1 MPAENI
7 VEVHHLKKSVGQG
20 EHELS
25 ILTGVELVVKRGE
38 TIALVGESGSGKST
52 LLAILAGLDDGS
64 SGEVSLVGQPL
75 HNMDEEARAKLR
87 AKHVG
92 FVFQSF
98 MLIPTLNALENVELP
113 ALLRG
118 ESSAESRNGAK
129 ALLEQLG
136 LGKRLDHLPAQLSGG
151 EQQRVALAR
160 AFNGRPD
167 VLFADE
173 PTGNLDRQ
181 TGDKIADLLFSL
193 NREHGTTLI
202 MVTHDLQ
209 LPRPA
214 TGGTLR
220 PLLTAGE
227 RAVAG
232 GSMIAR
238 WFWREWRSPSLL
250 IVWLALSLAVACV
263 LALGNIS
270 DRMEKGLNQQSREFM
285 AGDRALRSSR
295 EVPQAWLEEAQK
307 RGLKVGKQLT
317 FATMTFAGDTPQ
329 LANVKAVDDI
339 YPMYGDLQTNPPG
352 LKPQAGSVLL
362 APRLMALL
370 NLKTGDTIDVGDAT
384 LRIAGEVIQEPDSGF
399 NPFQM
404 APRLMMNLAD
414 VDKTGAVQP
423 GSRVTWR
430 YKFGGNENQLDGYE
444 KWLLPQLKPEQ
455 RWYGLEQ
462 DEGALGRSMER
473 SQQFLL
479 LSALLTLLLAVAAV
493 AVAMNHYCRSRY
505 DLVAILKTL
514 GAGRAQLRKQIVGQW
529 LMVLALSA
537 VTGGAIGLLFE
548 NVLMVLLKPVLPAA
562 LPPASLWPWLWALGT
577 MTVISLLVGLR
588 PYRLLLATQPLRVL
602 RNDVVANVWPLKFY
616 LPIVSVVV
624 VLLLAGLMGGSMLLW
639 AVLAGAVVLA
649 LLCGVLGW
657 MLLNVLR
664 RMTLKS
670 LPLRLAVSRL
680 LRQPW
685 STLSQ
690 LSAFSLSFM
699 LLALLL
705 VLRGDLLDRWQ
716 QQLPPESP
724 NYFLINIATEQVEP
738 LKAFL
743 AEHQIV
749 PESFYPVVR
758 ARLTAINDKPTEGNE
773 DEALNRELNLT
784 WQNTRPDHNPIVAGN
799 WPPKADEVSM
809 EEGLAKRLNVALGD
823 TVTFMGDTQEFRA
836 KVTSLRK
843 VDWES
848 LRPNFYFIFPEGAL
862 DGQPQS
868 WLTSFRWENGN
879 GMLTQLNRQFPTISL
894 LDIGAI
900 LKQVG
905 QVLEQVSRALEVM
918 VVLVTACGMLLL
930 LAQVQVGMRQRHQEL
945 VVWRTLGAGKKLL
958 RTTLWCEFAMLGFV
972 SGLVAAIGAETAL
985 AVLQAKVFDFPWE
998 PDWRLWIVLPCSG
1011 ALLLSL
1017 FGGWLGARLVKGK
1030 ALFRQFAG

>member
-1 MPAENI
+1 
-7 VEVHHLKKSVGQG
+7 
-20 EHELS
+20 
-25 ILTGVELVVKRGE
+25 
-38 TIALVGESGSGKST
+38 
-52 LLAILAGLDDGS
+52 
-64 SGEVSLVGQPL
+64 
-75 HNMDEEARAKLR
+75 
-87 AKHVG
+87 
-92 FVFQSF
+92 
-98 MLIPTLNALENVELP
+98 
-113 ALLRG
+113 
-118 ESSAESRNGAK
+118 
-129 ALLEQLG
+129 
-136 LGKRLDHLPAQLSGG
+136 
-151 EQQRVALAR
+151 
-160 AFNGRPD
+160 
-167 VLFADE
+167 
-173 PTGNLDRQ
+173 
-181 TGDKIADLLFSL
+181 
-193 NREHGTTLI
+193 
-202 MVTHDLQ
+202 
-209 LPRPA
+209 
-214 TGGTLR
+214 
-220 PLLTAGE
+220 
-227 RAVAG
+227 
-232 GSMIAR
+232 MIAR

-270 DRMEKGLNQQSREFM
+270 DRMEKGLSQQSREFM
-285 AGDRALRSSR
+285 AGDRSLQSSR
-295 EVPQAWLEEAQK
+295 AVPKAWIDEARQ
-307 RGLKVGKQLT
+307 RGLKVGEQLT
-317 FATMTFAGDTPQ
+317 FATMTFARDTPQ
-329 LANVKAVDDI
+329 LANVKAVDDV
-339 YPMYGDLQTNPPG
+339 YPMYGTLQTNPPG
-352 LKPQAGSVLL
+352 LKPQPGSVLL

-370 NLKTGDTIDVGDAT
+370 NVKIGDSIDVGDAT
-384 LRIAGEVIQEPDSGF
+384 LRIAGEVVQEPDSGF
-399 NPFQM
+399 NPFQI
-404 APRLMMNLAD
+404 APRLMMNMAD
-414 VDKTGAVQP
+414 VEKTAAVQP

-430 YKFGGNENQLDGYE
+430 YKFGGTPQQLEAYE

-462 DEGALGRSMER
+462 DEGALGKSLQR

-514 GAGRAQLRKQIVGQW
+514 GAGRAQLRKLIIGQW
-529 LMVLALSA
+529 LMVLALSG
-537 VTGGAIGLLFE
+537 VTGGLFGLLFE
-548 NVLMVLLKPVLPAA
+548 RVLVVLLKPVLPSE

-602 RNDVVANVWPLKFY
+602 RRDVVANVWPLKVY
-616 LPIVSVVV
+616 LPVATIVVV
-624 VLLLAGLMGGSMLLW
+624 ALLAGLMGGSMLLW

-664 RMTLKS
+664 GLTLTS

-716 QQLPPESP
+716 QQMPPESP
-724 NYFLINIATEQVEP
+724 NYFLINIATEQVAP

-743 AEHQIV
+743 AEHQVI
-749 PESFYPVVR
+749 PESFYPIVR
-758 ARLTAINDKPTEGNE
+758 ARLTAINDKATEGNQ

-784 WQNTRPDHNPIVAGN
+784 WQDTRPDHNPITAGS
-799 WPPKADEVSM
+799 WPPKAGEVSM
-809 EEGLAKRLNVALGD
+809 EEGLAKRLNVKPGD
-823 TVTFMGDTQEFRA
+823 RVTFMGDTQDFSA
-836 KVTSLRK
+836 TVSSLRK

-848 LRPNFYFIFPEGAL
+848 LRPNFFFIFPSGAL

-879 GMLTQLNRQFPTISL
+879 GMLTQLNREFPTISL

-900 LKQVG
+900 LKQVS

-958 RTTLWCEFAMLGFV
+958 RTTLWCEFAMLGMV
-972 SGLVAAIGAETAL
+972 AGLVAAIGAETAL
-985 AVLQAKVFDFPWE
+985 AVLQTHVFDFPWE
-998 PDWRLWIVLPCSG
+998 PDWRLWVVLPLCG

-1017 FGGWLGARLVKGK
+1017 CGGWLGSRLLKGK
-1030 ALFRQFAG
+1030 ALFRQFSS